1 MRPGSGA
8 TANRWISRF
17 ITEENRKKKNI
28 SKNITTNSW
37 SVRNE
42 FASLYQCHLYSN
54 ISDVSDQFE
63 GIEPLPLSHISNVDD
78 QSAWLY
84 NWQIPVSGNKCR
96 KQLLFGII

>member
-1 MRPGSGA
+1 MNLLLR
-8 TANRWISRF
+8 T
-17 ITEENRKKKNI
+17 
-28 SKNITTNSW
+28 
-37 SVRNE
+37 SVI
-42 FASLYQCHLYSN
+42 FTVI

-63 GIEPLPLSHISNVDD
+63 GIEPLPLLHISIVDD